1 MAIEYDFSR
10 INPLVTSDD
19 DGSNE
24 KTTMI
29 EFTLRGTETVNG
41 VTYEAYTNHEIA
53 LSGDASVAPT
63 GLNLDTLLNTYIA
76 DNNVKDEIVAS
87 ISGQKEVPHEWTGS
101 LAAPTVS

>member
-10 INPLVTSDD
+10 INPLVTSDA

-41 VTYEAYTNHEIA
+41 VTYEAYANHEIA
-53 LSGDASVAPT
+53 LSGDASVAPAD
-63 GLNLDTLLNTYIA
+63 LNLDTLLNTYIT
-76 DNNVKDEIVAS
+76 DNNIKNEVTAS
-87 ISGQKEVPHEWTGS
+87 ISGQKEVPHEWTGN
-101 LAAPTVS
+101 LAAPSVS

>member
-29 EFTLRGTETVNG
+29 EFTLKGSETVNG
-41 VTYEAYTNHEIA
+41 VTYEAYANHEIT
-53 LSGDASVAPT
+53 LSGDASVAPAS
-63 GLNLDTLLNTYIA
+63 LDLDTLLNGYIS
-76 DNNVKDEIVAS
+76 DNNVKAAIDAS
-87 ISGQKEVPHEWTGS
+87 ISDQKAQAYEWTGS
-101 LAAPTVS
+101 LAAPSVS

>member
-29 EFTLRGTETVNG
+29 EFTLKGSETVNG
-41 VTYEAYTNHEIA
+41 VTYEAYANHEIA
-53 LSGDASVAPT
+53 LSGDASVAPAS
-63 GLNLDTLLNTYIA
+63 LDLDTLLNGYIS
-76 DNNVKDEIVAS
+76 DNNVKAAIDAS
-87 ISGQKEVPHEWTGS
+87 ISGQKAQAHEWTGS
-101 LAAPTVS
+101 LAVPSVS